1 MQQIARFP
9 AQKVGRVSEKQV
21 VTFVID
27 MTVIRAAKNGD
38 KESFAKLYD
47 YFAPELYRTALFTLG
62 NETDAEDVV
71 SETFLEAFKGLHN
84 LRDESSVRRWMLT
97 ILSARCKRR
106 IAGYIQERKNADIDD
121 MIDLPAPTHDGPDA
135 DHISVREALSF
146 LRPDERQ
153 IVVLSA
159 VMGYKTREIAQ
170 MLDLPH
176 GTVSSKLYRS
186 LKKLKETLE

>member
-1 MQQIARFP
+1 M
-9 AQKVGRVSEKQV
+9 
-21 VTFVID
+21 ID
-27 MTVIRAAKNGD
+27 TALVRAAKHGD

-62 NETDAEDVV
+62 NEADAEDAV
-71 SETFLEAFKGLHN
+71 SETFLEAYKGLHN
-84 LRDESSVRRWMLT
+84 LRDESSIRRWMLT

-106 IAGYIQERKNADIDD
+106 IAGYIQERKNTDIDE
-121 MIDLPAPTHDGPDA
+121 MVDLPAPSGDGPDA
-135 DHISVREALSF
+135 DRLSAREALF
-146 LRPDERQ
+146 LLQPDERQ

-170 MLDLPH
+170 MLELPH

-186 LKKLKETLE
+186 LKKLKSILE